1 MSRGFIA
8 ALGGIAMTIFA
19 WWSPWAW
26 PAWPSIVAFDT
37 FDHGAFAELSHTGQS
52 IVTVLLIALNVAVW
66 ALIARALLWTVSA
79 GISRLR
85 TVRHSKIETSISK

>member
-8 ALGGIAMTIFA
+8 ALAGLAITIFA

-26 PAWPSIVAFDT
+26 AAWPSIVAFDT
-37 FDHGAFAELSHTGQS
+37 FDKGAFAELSHTGQS

-66 ALIARALLWTVSA
+66 ALIARAVLWA
-79 GISRLR
+79 GSRF
-85 TVRHSKIETSISK
+85 VRRPSG

>member
-8 ALGGIAMTIFA
+8 SLFGLAITFFA

-26 PAWPSIVAFDT
+26 PAWPSLLAFNA
-37 FDHGAFAELSHTGQS
+37 FDHGAFAELSHTGQA

-66 ALIARALLWTVSA
+66 AAIARVALFA
-79 GISRLR
+79 ISRASR
-85 TVRHSKIETSISK
+85 R